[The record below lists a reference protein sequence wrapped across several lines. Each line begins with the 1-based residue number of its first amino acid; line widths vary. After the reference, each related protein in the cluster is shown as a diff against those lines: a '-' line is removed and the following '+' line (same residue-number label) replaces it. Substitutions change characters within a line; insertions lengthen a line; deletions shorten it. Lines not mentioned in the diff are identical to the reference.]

1 MRAYPFLSIC
11 RGEKPLPPGPG
22 QTADVPLYASLYR
35 DTFSLFRDLSGMSL
49 HRRGYRDAMH
59 KSPLNE
65 AAAAGILLMAGW
77 KELSSPSGKGGSPLP
92 GPHGLLEIH
101 QTISPAV
108 ISWSHFTPPFLA
120 GNDAVLVDPMCGS
133 GTLLS
138 EAALIALNAAPGL
151 MRPSK
156 MWPFRK
162 WPDADKQAGRS
173 LFSQGVGGNAHP
185 TASAA
190 LSTPPP
196 TPALLPDGTP
206 PALVTSPPGYVRGC
220 AGG

>member
-1 MRAYPFLSIC
+1 M
-11 RGEKPLPPGPG
+11 
-22 QTADVPLYASLYR
+22 PLYASLYQ

-77 KELSSPSGKGGSPLP
+77 KEMSGPGGRGGLPLSGGGLPCDNAVLADPMCGSSTLLSEAALTALFSPSL
-92 GPHGLLEIH
+92 
-101 QTISPAV
+101 
-108 ISWSHFTPPFLA
+108 LA
-120 GNDAVLVDPMCGS
+120 GDDAVLADPMCGS

-162 WPDADKQAGRS
+162 WPDADKQAG
-173 LFSQGVGGNAHP
+173 
-185 TASAA
+185 
-190 LSTPPP
+190 
-196 TPALLPDGTP
+196 
-206 PALVTSPPGYVRGC
+206 Y
-220 AGG
+220 